1 MWLVL
6 LRFRRCSQFAQ
17 GGGFTKNIKQTA
29 KNPPLHIW
37 RTLFKAWP

>member
-6 LRFRRCSQFAQ
+6 LRFQRRSQFAQ

-29 KNPPLHIW
+29 
-37 RTLFKAWP
+37 R